1 MVAKKI
7 VVGISDAKVSNN
19 PDDVIMTHSLGSCIA
34 VSLYD
39 QSTKIGGMLHY
50 QLPQSKDDLER
61 AKEKPFMYA
70 DTGMKALVDK
80 LVSMGANKKR
90 MQIKI
95 AGGAAMLVGPKG
107 FDIGKR
113 NHLAIR
119 KFLWSK
125 GLFIDAEDVGGSS
138 PRNMYLNL
146 ADGTVIVSSN
156 GCDKKL

>member
-1 MVAKKI
+1 MSKKRI
-7 VVGISDAKVSNN
+7 VVGVSDAKVSN
-19 PDDVIMTHSLGSCIA
+19 DAADIIMTHSLGSCIA

-39 QSTKIGGMLHY
+39 QSTQIGGMLHY
-50 QLPQSKDDLER
+50 QLPKSRDDQQR

-70 DTGMKALVDK
+70 DTGMSVLIDK
-80 LVSMGANKKR
+80 LTSMGANKKR

-95 AGGAAMLVGPKG
+95 AGGAAMADGPKG

-125 GLFIDAEDVGGSS
+125 GLFIDSEDVGGSS
-138 PRNMYLNL
+138 PRNMYLNI
-146 ADGTVIVSSN
+146 ADGSVIVSSG
-156 GCDKKL
+156 GCEKEL